1 MRALGARARDR
12 SGAASTRSARLGEST
27 SAVSCALRLVP
38 CLMVG
43 MAAGIFALLATAA
56 MGALLGAV
64 GTFAG
69 RVGFRTTAAL
79 AVSTSLIMAASE
91 VSASSMS

>member
-1 MRALGARARDR
+1 MGACARDR
-12 SGAASTRSARLGEST
+12 SGAASTRSARLGGSS
-27 SAVSCALRLVP
+27 SAVSCALRPVP
-38 CLMVG
+38 CLIFG

-69 RVGFRTTAAL
+69 RVGFLTTTAL
-79 AVSTSLIMAASE
+79 EVSAPSIMAVPE
-91 VSASSMS
+91 VSASSVS